1 MRRVSGCLIA
11 VLGGAVAAV
20 ALPLHAAGFVQSAAP
35 PARPHATL
43 VVGAVTAVSGPSVTV
58 KTDAG
63 PTQTVTV
70 ADRAKILK
78 AQPGSKSIAGAT
90 ADTLSDLVVGDRV
103 LLATHPSP
111 DSATPMAT
119 TVVIMKQADIARMQQ
134 QEAEAW
140 REHSVG
146 GIVKA
151 VDPAA
156 GTLTVAAQLHT
167 LTVHTQAS
175 TMIRRYA
182 ADSIQYADAKPAT
195 LDQIHPGDQ
204 VRVLGQRSA
213 DATIEA
219 QKIVAGSFQN
229 IAGTVVHTDPAANT
243 VTVMNASTKK
253 PVTVRITPE
262 TQMHKLPETMAN
274 QLAARFRAAAAHGG
288 ANGHAPQPRVGVGPR
303 PAGSPPTGGGVAAG
317 RQHLTLAQML
327 QQTPAVSLKELHKGD
342 ALMIVASQDA
352 TPAATAFTLL
362 AGVGPILRASPAGNG
377 SMFSA
382 TWNLNGQGG
391 GGGMGGGGMGGGQP
405 GGAGGGGGPRP

>member
-11 VLGGAVAAV
+11 VLGGTVAAV
-20 ALPLHAAGFVQSAAP
+20 ALPLHAAGFVQTAAP
-35 PARPHATL
+35 SARPHATL

-111 DSATPMAT
+111 DSVTPMAT
-119 TVVIMKQADIARMQQ
+119 TVVIMKQADIARMQA

-151 VDPAA
+151 VDPSA

-204 VRVLGQRSA
+204 VRVLGQRGA

-253 PVTVRITPE
+253 SVTVRITPE
-262 TQMHKLPETMAN
+262 TQMHKLPETMADR
-274 QLAARFRAAAAHGG
+274 LAARFRAAAAHGG
-288 ANGHAPQPRVGVGPR
+288 ANGHAPQPGAGAGPR
-303 PAGSPPTGGGVAAG
+303 PAGGAAG
-317 RQHLTLAQML
+317 GPHLTLAQML
-327 QQTPAVSLKELHKGD
+327 QQTPAVTLKDLHKGD

-382 TWNLNGQGG
+382 TWNLNGQGAG
-391 GGGMGGGGMGGGQP
+391 GGAGGGMGGGQP

>member
-1 MRRVSGCLIA
+1 MRRVAGCLIA

-20 ALPLHAAGFVQSAAP
+20 ALPLHAAGFVQAAAP
-35 PARPHATL
+35 AKPHARL
-43 VVGAVTAVSGPSVTV
+43 VVGAVTAVNGATVTV

-70 ADRAKILK
+70 ADHARILK

-90 ADTLSDLVVGDRV
+90 ADALSDLVVGDRV

-151 VDPAA
+151 VDPAT
-156 GTLTVAAQLHT
+156 GTLTVAAQLRT
-167 LTVHTQAS
+167 LTVHVPTA

-182 ADSIQYADAKPAT
+182 PTSIQYADATPAT
-195 LDQIHPGDQ
+195 LEQIHSGDQ

-213 DATIEA
+213 DGSITAE
-219 QKIVAGSFQN
+219 KIVAGSFRN
-229 IAGTVVHTDPAANT
+229 IAGTVVRIDPAAST
-243 VTVMNASTKK
+243 LVVMDASTKK
-253 PVTVRITPE
+253 PVTVRITPD
-262 TQMHKLPETMAN
+262 TQMHKLPEMLAN
-274 QLAARFRAAAAHGG
+274 RLAARFRAAAGAHGPEHG
-288 ANGHAPQPRVGVGPR
+288 RQQSVSSPGPQPGGAAGGPR
-303 PAGSPPTGGGVAAG
+303 M
-317 RQHLTLAQML
+317 TLAQML
-327 QQTPAVSLKELHKGD
+327 QQTPAVSLKDLHKGD

-391 GGGMGGGGMGGGQP
+391 NAGGGGMGGGQP
-405 GGAGGGGGPRP
+405 GGVGGGGGPRP

>member
-1 MRRVSGCLIA
+1 MPLP
-11 VLGGAVAAV
+11 AA
-20 ALPLHAAGFVQSAAP
+20 ALQQAAP
-35 PARPHATL
+35 APRPHATL
-43 VVGAVTAVSGPSVTV
+43 VVGAVTAVRGPSVTV

-63 PTQTVTV
+63 PVQTVTV
-70 ADRAKILK
+70 ADHAKILK

-90 ADTLSDLVVGDRV
+90 ADALSDLVVGDRV

-140 REHSVG
+140 RQHSVG

-167 LTVHTQAS
+167 LTIHVPAA

-182 ADSIQYADAKPAT
+182 PTSIQYADATPAT
-195 LDQIHPGDQ
+195 LEQIHPGDQ

-213 DATIEA
+213 DGSITAE
-219 QKIVAGSFQN
+219 KIVAGSFRN
-229 IAGTVVHTDPAANT
+229 IAGTVVRIDSGGNT
-243 VTVMNASTKK
+243 LVVIDASTKK

-262 TQMHKLPETMAN
+262 TQMHKLPEMLAN
-274 QLAARFRAAAAHGG
+274 RLAARFRAAAGTRGPGNGREQAVSSRGPQAGG
-288 ANGHAPQPRVGVGPR
+288 AAGGP
-303 PAGSPPTGGGVAAG
+303 
-317 RQHLTLAQML
+317 HLTLAQML
-327 QQTPAVSLKELHKGD
+327 QQTPAVSLKDLHKGD

-391 GGGMGGGGMGGGQP
+391 GGAGGGMGGGQP